1 MRLTSRQHSIIK
13 KYTTE
18 IFGLNTRLL
27 LFGSRVDDNKKG
39 GDIDLYIETQELEP
53 FDKKIQLLRALQ
65 RELGEQKID
74 IVINNFTKQKEIYRV
89 AKQTGIELW
98 MLKNY
103 G

>member
-89 AKQTGIELW
+89 AKQTGIEL
-98 MLKNY
+98 
-103 G
+103 